1 METEFYSVL
10 EECERRDDVKCVVL
24 AAAGSNFSSGHDIQQ
39 VAAERVG
46 GQEPATIQG
55 KYWVHTGELL
65 PPWHF
70 SKGLVVATKGYVGP
84 HAHTFLLAADVVI
97 AAAEPKFSWEESDR
111 KTAGSGRSV
120 TVRVD
125 PGGRRLIK

>member
-70 SKGLVVATKGYVGP
+70 SKGLVVATKGYVGR
-84 HAHTFLLAADVVI
+84 
-97 AAAEPKFSWEESDR
+97 SEERRVGKECVS
-111 KTAGSGRSV
+111 TCRS
-120 TVRVD
+120 RWS
-125 PGGRRLIK
+125 PYH